1 MNTVHAPLIDPTGG
15 LAGNT
20 ATPFDYG
27 TCPCHQ
33 ATQRSRDLIRIQC
46 ASTSASAERAITAIE
61 RSRAIAWSG
70 KAADLFRSRQ
80 SKSLANA
87 SLLSDDVY
95 ATVRMIGGET

>member
-1 MNTVHAPLIDPTGG
+1 MNIVHAPLIDTTGG

-20 ATPFDYG
+20 VTPFDYG

-46 ASTSASAERAITAIE
+46 ASTSASTERAIAAID
-61 RSRAIAWSG
+61 RSRTIAWSG

-80 SKSLANA
+80 GTSLTNA
-87 SLLSDDVY
+87 SLLSDEVY
-95 ATVRMIGGET
+95 ATVRMVGGAP